1 MKPTKLETLA
11 AAAFLCLGLIAI
23 GIAFYFLFIRSQ
35 F

>member
-11 AAAFLCLGLIAI
+11 TAAFLALGLLAI
-23 GIAFYFLFIRSQ
+23 GIAFFVLFFRSQ

>member
-1 MKPTKLETLA
+1 MKSTKLETLA
-11 AAAFLCLGLIAI
+11 AAAFVALGLCAI